1 MIYVIGYFFS
11 SGRRH
16 TVCALV
22 TGVQTCALPIC
33 GYGFSLA
40 DNTSLLTPTDRVLG
54 NVLAH
59 FDVTPNVRVFFEGA
73 YAHSKVVRLSDLRSV
88 AAPGLTG
95 GPRPTFR
102 VATPFFSDRALSTFQ
117 VGKTVGRGKV
127 GPFGLISG
135 GSVSLKKKK
144 TI

>member
-73 YAHSKVVRLSDLRSV
+73 YAHSKVVRLSDLTSV
-88 AAPGLTG
+88 AAPGLIG
-95 GPRPTFR
+95 GPKLTFS
-102 VATPFFSDRALSTFQ
+102 VDNPFLSDHARSILQANEIGRAH
-117 VGKTVGRGKV
+117 V
-127 GPFGLISG
+127 
-135 GSVSLKKKK
+135 
-144 TI
+144 